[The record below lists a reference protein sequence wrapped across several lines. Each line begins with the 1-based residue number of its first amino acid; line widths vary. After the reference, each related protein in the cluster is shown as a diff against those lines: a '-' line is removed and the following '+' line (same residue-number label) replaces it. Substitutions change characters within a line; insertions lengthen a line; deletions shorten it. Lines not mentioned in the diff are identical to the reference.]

1 MGIYFSKIRSI
12 LEVKR
17 KVDGQEQDLDE
28 DNKNSNQETDN
39 EPEEQDN
46 QDNNQDEE
54 DEHQADNSASDYS
67 MDVEDDGDNTE
78 GNEPAETSAE
88 DDDNT
93 TDEEDEH
100 QADNSAS
107 DYSMDTNEGDDSG
120 DDGNT
125 ETEDSG
131 DSDGYSMDT
140 GDDDGEGTD
149 DTEAGDE
156 TTDETPDDSGSE
168 GDNEL
173 QSLENDLFK
182 DITPEQMNIKILEL
196 KKQYLEVY
204 STITDVLTRT
214 NKIQK
219 TTQNIKVLE
228 FIINKLIELKDIV
241 QFYLSNTFDTKTYME
256 NMVNY
261 QQYLVTLNTIN
272 RLLKEIN
279 VKKGK

>member
-1 MGIYFSKIRSI
+1 MGIYFSKIRTL

-17 KVDGQEQDLDE
+17 KIDGQEEDLDE
-28 DNKNSNQETDN
+28 DKENN
-39 EPEEQDN
+39 EPEDTEQEDN
-46 QDNNQDEE
+46 QDNTEDNGD

-67 MDVEDDGDNTE
+67 MDVEEEPEEEQEGDGEQEEEPSTDSDTETTE
-78 GNEPAETSAE
+78 G
-88 DDDNT
+88 
-93 TDEEDEH
+93 EEENDT
-100 QADNSAS
+100 DNSTS
-107 DYSMDTNEGDDSG
+107 DYSMDVEDDGTEDSSEDVGAEETGDDNSDSDDSVDDSDSG
-120 DDGNT
+120 D
-125 ETEDSG
+125 E
-131 DSDGYSMDT
+131 
-140 GDDDGEGTD
+140 
-149 DTEAGDE
+149 
-156 TTDETPDDSGSE
+156 GSE
-168 GDNEL
+168 EL
-173 QSLENDLFK
+173 KSLENDIFQ

-204 STITDVLTRT
+204 STIVDVLTRT
-214 NKIQK
+214 NKIPK

-228 FIINKLIELKDIV
+228 FIINKLMELKDLV